1 MPVIDSR
8 AIRHMNAGWGGQSN
22 AGRILNS
29 ITILLNAVAIA
40 QRFNIS
46 FWDASILAAASS
58 LGSKTLYPE
67 DLNNGQKYDSV
78 LVVNPFETGLS
89 T

>member
-1 MPVIDSR
+1 LTIPDALDILQRFLAYPVVPNST
-8 AIRHMNAGWGGQSN
+8 AILSM
-22 AGRILNS
+22 
-29 ITILLNAVAIA
+29 AVAIA

-58 LGSKTLYPE
+58 LGSKTLYTE
-67 DLNNGQKYDSV
+67 DLDNGQKYDSV

-89 T
+89 TSLQR